1 MKGSYYNEI
10 DPFAAEWLR
19 QLIARGLIA
28 PGEVD
33 ERDICA
39 VQPDDV
45 RAFAQCHFFAGIGAW
60 SHALRLAGWAD
71 DAPVWTG
78 SCPCQPFSI
87 AGRRGGTNDE
97 RHLWP
102 EWFRLIRECRPFVC
116 FGEQVASADGLYWFD
131 LVSADLEGEA
141 YAVAAADLCAAGIG
155 APHKRQRLF
164 FVAHADGGVGRQG
177 GAGLGGRDPGGAEGT
192 RAGSGGGRRAVG
204 VALGDADSTGP
215 EGRRRGERADQRPPG
230 PSGLAGFWRDAGWL
244 PCRDGKVRSVEPGS
258 FPLAHGAA
266 ARVGRLRA
274 YGNALVAP
282 LAAEFIAAYLEA
294 RGDL

>member
-116 FGEQVASADGLYWFD
+116 FGEQVASADGLYK
-131 LVSADLEGEA
+131 L
-141 YAVAAADLCAAGIG
+141 YG
-155 APHKRQRLF
+155 ARKPTCFSRGMT
-164 FVAHADGGVGRQG
+164 A
-177 GAGLGGRDPGGAEGT
+177 P
-192 RAGSGGGRRAVG
+192 RRFS
-204 VALGDADSTGP
+204 L
-215 EGRRRGERADQRPPG
+215 R
-230 PSGLAGFWRDAGWL
+230 
-244 PCRDGKVRSVEPGS
+244 CHVRETI
-258 FPLAHGAA
+258 
-266 ARVGRLRA
+266 
-274 YGNALVAP
+274 AP
-282 LAAEFIAAYLEA
+282 AC
-294 RGDL
+294 